1 MFTDLIEVVV
11 LEGAVVTLVETNQDR
26 HLLTQAQRPS
36 PLPRLQTVTE
46 QLRLPER
53 FEGLAEVIDVA
64 EEFF

>member
-1 MFTDLIEVVV
+1 M

-26 HLLTQAQRPS
+26 HLLTQAQRPV
-36 PLPRLQTVTE
+36 PLARLQAVTE
-46 QLRLPER
+46 QLTLPER